1 MKVTKTFKLLP
12 TTVVY
17 LLIQKMLGKVS
28 GVLQHKDSKKCV
40 NFGVMSNPPLARPAE
55 GLLDGAMII

>member
-40 NFGVMSNPPLARPAE
+40 NFGVMSNE
-55 GLLDGAMII
+55 